1 MDLDLLL
8 CDLEDPWRSRA
19 RALLQGVGDGP
30 ALCWEHYTILA
41 GTFWSQVND
50 IFEVSLMQ
58 FVAGQGFTG
67 EKMTEAKICIHDAHK
82 RSLNL
87 IAGDPF
93 VCAGLFTTQDIGLWT
108 GDHRAIL
115 LKKTMPVLDEA
126 IECLRIF
133 SGAFSGWGQ
142 ALSSLPRFC
151 STLRLGTQT
160 FVDVDVEVTA
170 ALARK
175 HGCNVTPAP
184 VQASAVF
191 EVSLHKVVR
200 AEVADP
206 CLLHVVQ
213 PLANFIFTASP
224 PCISWS
230 RGGLGRGLNCF
241 EGWTFVDCLKQ
252 CAFAQ
257 PTMLNLECVDELAR
271 HAHFPI
277 IRRLL
282 HVIGYRALWEGTL
295 PYCTFAHMQRTR
307 WLAVYVRA
315 DLFSHVES
323 QSDQFR
329 AFRFEQWTSDAF
341 RFQLPRSLR
350 EKITIPQS
358 IQVLYGLHSLL
369 PPSKRMK
376 IAPDMPS
383 EAIIRSRYLQSHEP
397 VPTVCASYGFQHELP
412 RSCLE
417 QKGIFATL
425 REGDFGPEFL
435 DPALLAGL
443 LGLLETSVFSSKL
456 DVLYRQI
463 GNAIATPHAL
473 FVLLQGFK
481 YLFQWPT
488 DVVQIVNEV
497 WTTRLTGPRTVIIEE
512 GNFYIFASTS
522 TIIDD
527 ICVRSEVTSHQE
539 CLTIHCIHQGG
550 RATEF
555 PASRDWSV
563 NDLLGCFTWD
573 FSITGHIYLA
583 ATGETLSPRAR
594 LWQVFDQYPQ
604 WTVFLQGFPVATI
617 QLASK
622 APLVCPSTQPWPG
635 PDGQHSNVLQPLD
648 QTPTQLLL
656 VEDQVLFEDRHFH
669 FALEYLE
676 NHCLDAPSLGTADMT
691 IAFGS
696 LPCTIT
702 LPGLSHEADRLRCV
716 HEFWAF
722 ADGDSNQ
729 LAFKLNDHSHSASV
743 GPCAVIFNKYSDD
756 KLIFVIFEN
765 GGSLCGFFLA
775 PSLENCSF
783 EIDSKLYM
791 IAALNGQEVSN
802 YPVLIDHGDLL
813 QLRIATDVSC
823 GGHHGARTDTLPAGA
838 NLIQRAE
845 FASNTGGWLATD
857 EMDFALRQFSWLAPE
872 FAVIHPIVRWNLE
885 TANLE
890 ENDYQEIMIANN
902 RLNVLPILSGSHWLA
917 FEIQRDGATTHV
929 TFVGLPGPLLRSGLQ
944 VVARLL
950 DISPDRLQYSH
961 VPLDD
966 SAHFCGWALLHRW
979 ANAAGIFEQIPH
991 NAELYGST
999 SIAMRALIDDVV
1011 EDAIEDWHQH
1021 GIAHGL
1027 WYFAANIRRAFFS
1040 FLATTTIRGNAV
1052 TSDALHVVFDDAG
1065 HSPDHAETPFIHIDS
1080 PDSHLHH
1087 RIQHFNHYPGWL
1099 GSDELDFIL
1108 HTIRFVRPQCCFM
1121 PPGSWDYATGHIVYF
1136 NDVRRD
1142 FRAYQ
1147 HVTWFVLIDQCWTQI
1162 DANRNDAS
1170 IALFMSL
1177 PDALAHLAGPLA
1189 TFIMS
1194 QIDEAQLTCQ
1204 VHIIR
1209 CNPEA
1214 NMCGWVLLHSLC
1226 ERLRI
1231 AIPTLANETQQAIN
1245 LSRFRV
1251 HIRSTIERAR
1261 LVWQLSSSFP
1271 RISNFAALVRT
1282 NFLHHLLADRG
1293 VPQYA
1298 AGGGTEHKETTNK
1311 SEAGATKVDQLQI
1324 DDPWAPKTGKQ
1335 KNPKKLFQTRWE
1347 DLTMP
1352 ADHPLIDEKGIPIPQ
1367 VHRLQAGAKKAGA
1380 VLATK
1385 SGIAELSR
1393 ITPCAT
1399 MLAILP
1405 GNDKNQYIDLG
1416 LKVIGPYELVLE
1428 DAQAKTAYKRLVI
1441 LWQLHGS
1448 VTYKLPDPKVQL
1460 TAAEVAELVMDADS
1474 RLLGPQDTE
1483 QASQQHISFLK
1494 HHFGLLH
1501 PDLIDKVNMY
1511 AFRVGRHPSAGKDDK
1526 NFQCIIKVPVTCRPT
1541 ILKSSGSANFLFR
1554 DYLTNADTFEDI
1566 TVLPRFWEPKQ
1577 SSLHEVYIMT
1587 KGTSGYAGA
1596 CLTRRGLA
1604 ARAWTANVAEMRK
1617 AILSADSRITAE
1629 NISVIP
1635 KFTYQTTGWPASTEP
1650 RDVITATLKATGL
1663 PPLPSRAFRSNG
1675 VCGWTMAF
1683 QKRPSIAKFSVEVNG
1698 KLHEILLVEEILTG
1712 QAKPPGRSSGKKVND
1727 PPRQQSRAEPAIAP
1741 QYHAENIRLDRLEE
1755 KFSVLEGRQS
1765 RMEAKF
1771 DSRFDDISSSLRQ
1784 LLHAAN
1790 VPRDRSPTGETPA
1803 PKHQRGP
1810 GPY

>member
-1 MDLDLLL
+1 M
-8 CDLEDPWRSRA
+8 W
-19 RALLQGVGDGP
+19 
-30 ALCWEHYTILA
+30 
-41 GTFWSQVND
+41 
-50 IFEVSLMQ
+50 
-58 FVAGQGFTG
+58 
-67 EKMTEAKICIHDAHK
+67 
-82 RSLNL
+82 
-87 IAGDPF
+87 
-93 VCAGLFTTQDIGLWT
+93 
-108 GDHRAIL
+108 
-115 LKKTMPVLDEA
+115 
-126 IECLRIF
+126 
-133 SGAFSGWGQ
+133 
-142 ALSSLPRFC
+142 
-151 STLRLGTQT
+151 
-160 FVDVDVEVTA
+160 
-170 ALARK
+170 
-175 HGCNVTPAP
+175 
-184 VQASAVF
+184 
-191 EVSLHKVVR
+191 
-200 AEVADP
+200 
-206 CLLHVVQ
+206 
-213 PLANFIFTASP
+213 
-224 PCISWS
+224 
-230 RGGLGRGLNCF
+230 
-241 EGWTFVDCLKQ
+241 
-252 CAFAQ
+252 
-257 PTMLNLECVDELAR
+257 
-271 HAHFPI
+271 
-277 IRRLL
+277 
-282 HVIGYRALWEGTL
+282 
-295 PYCTFAHMQRTR
+295 
-307 WLAVYVRA
+307 
-315 DLFSHVES
+315 
-323 QSDQFR
+323 
-329 AFRFEQWTSDAF
+329 
-341 RFQLPRSLR
+341 
-350 EKITIPQS
+350 
-358 IQVLYGLHSLL
+358 
-369 PPSKRMK
+369 
-376 IAPDMPS
+376 
-383 EAIIRSRYLQSHEP
+383 
-397 VPTVCASYGFQHELP
+397 
-412 RSCLE
+412 
-417 QKGIFATL
+417 
-425 REGDFGPEFL
+425 
-435 DPALLAGL
+435 
-443 LGLLETSVFSSKL
+443 
-456 DVLYRQI
+456 
-463 GNAIATPHAL
+463 NA
-473 FVLLQGFK
+473 
-481 YLFQWPT
+481 
-488 DVVQIVNEV
+488 
-497 WTTRLTGPRTVIIEE
+497 RLTGPRTIIIEE
-512 GNFYIFASTS
+512 GNFYIFADTP
-522 TIIDD
+522 TIIEG
-527 ICVRSEVTSHQE
+527 ICVRSEVTLHPG
-539 CLTIHCIHQGG
+539 CLNICCIHKGG
-550 RATEF
+550 RAVDLV
-555 PASRDWSV
+555 ACRDWSV

-573 FSITGHIYLA
+573 FNIAGHIYLA
-583 ATGETLSPRAR
+583 AIGENIPPRVR
-594 LWQVFDQYPQ
+594 LWQLFDQYPH
-604 WTVFLQGFPVATI
+604 WTVLIQGYPVATL
-617 QLASK
+617 QLGSK
-622 APLVCPSTQPWPG
+622 ATALCPLTQPWPASDS
-635 PDGQHSNVLQPLD
+635 PHLNVQQTTD
-648 QTPTQLLL
+648 RTPTQLCL
-656 VEDQVLFEDRHFH
+656 VEDHVLFEDRHFH
-669 FALEYLE
+669 FAVEFIE
-676 NHCLDAPSLGTADMT
+676 KHCLATPCHTSPDLT

-702 LPGLSHEADRLRCV
+702 LTGLSLEADRLRCV
-716 HEFWAF
+716 QDFWSF
-722 ADGDSNQ
+722 ADEDSNQ
-729 LAFKLNDHSHSASV
+729 LAFKLIDHGHLVSAA
-743 GPCAVIFNKYSDD
+743 PCAVIFNKYMEER
-756 KLIFVIFEN
+756 LIFVMFEN
-765 GGSLCGFFLA
+765 GGALCGFFLA
-775 PSLENCSF
+775 PSLENSSF
-783 EIDSKLYM
+783 KIDSKLYM

-802 YPVLIDHGDLL
+802 YPVQLDHGDLL
-813 QLRIATDVSC
+813 HLRISSDVSC

-838 NLIQRAE
+838 NLVQRAE

-857 EMDFALRQFSWLAPE
+857 EMDFALRQFAWLAPD

-917 FEIQRDGATTHV
+917 FEIQRDGVSTHV

-966 SAHFCGWALLHRW
+966 STHFCGWALLRRW

-999 SIAMRALIDDVV
+999 SIATRALIDDVV

-1027 WYFAANIRRAFFS
+1027 WYFAASIRRAFFS

-1065 HSPDHAETPFIHIDS
+1065 HGPDRAEKPFIHIDS

-1108 HTIRFVRPQCCFM
+1108 QTIRFVRPQCCFM
-1121 PPGSWDYATGHIVYF
+1121 PPGNWDFATGHIVYF
-1136 NDVRRD
+1136 NDVHRD

-1162 DANRNDAS
+1162 DADRNDES
-1170 IALFMSL
+1170 IVLFMSL
-1177 PDALAHLAGPLA
+1177 PDAHAHLAGPLA
-1189 TFIMS
+1189 TYIMS

-1209 CNPEA
+1209 CNPEP

-1226 ERLRI
+1226 ERLRV
-1231 AIPTLANETQQAIN
+1231 AIPPLASETQQAIN

-1261 LVWQLSSSFP
+1261 IVWQLSSSFP

-1298 AGGGTEHKETTNK
+1298 AGGGTEHKDTTTKPETGT
-1311 SEAGATKVDQLQI
+1311 AKVDQLQI
-1324 DDPWAPKTGKQ
+1324 DDPWAPKNGKQ

-1352 ADHPLIDEKGIPIPQ
+1352 ADHPLIDEKGIPVPQ

-1385 SGIAELSR
+1385 SGIAELAR

-1399 MLAILP
+1399 MVAILP

-1416 LKVIGPYELVLE
+1416 LKVTGPYELVLE
-1428 DAQAKTAYKRLVI
+1428 DVQAKTAYKRLVI

-1474 RLLGPQDTE
+1474 RLLGPQITE

-1494 HHFGLLH
+1494 HHFGVLH
-1501 PDLIDKVNMY
+1501 PDLTDKVNMY
-1511 AFRVGRHPSAGKDDK
+1511 AFRVVRHPSAGKDDK
-1526 NFQCIIKVPVTCRPT
+1526 NFQCIIKVPVTYRQT

-1554 DYLTNADTFEDI
+1554 DYLTNVDSFEDI

-1577 SSLHEVYIMT
+1577 ASLHEIYIMT

-1698 KLHEILLVEEILTG
+1698 KLHEILLVEEILAAP
-1712 QAKPPGRSSGKKVND
+1712 AKPPGRSNGKKGNE
-1727 PPRQQSRAEPAIAP
+1727 PPRQQSRAEPPPAT
-1741 QYHAENIRLDRLEE
+1741 QYNAENIRLDRLEE

-1771 DSRFDDISSSLRQ
+1771 DNRFDDISSSLRQ